1 MEPKKIISNI
11 VLTTAV
17 IYLIATYSVIPGMM
31 IGSVYT
37 ALVVAVLMGLL
48 NIASRMML
56 PLFHVPI
63 ILLAIWVS
71 AVVLN
76 TASLMFL
83 SLYMD
88 QAQFAIEGVQY
99 GYITLEGFLS
109 AFLAGLIISAAQ
121 SVMNKIFS

>member
-11 VLTTAV
+11 VLTTV
-17 IYLIATYSVIPGMM
+17 IIYLIATYGVIPGMVV
-31 IGSVYT
+31 GSVS
-37 ALVVAVLMGLL
+37 AAIVVAILMGLL
-48 NIASRMML
+48 NIASRMVL
-56 PLFHVPI
+56 PLLRVPI
-63 ILLAIWVS
+63 ILLAVWAS

-88 QAQFAIEGVQY
+88 PAQFSIEGVSY
-99 GYITLEGFLS
+99 SLITFEGFLS
-109 AFLAGLIISAAQ
+109 AFLAGLVISAAQ